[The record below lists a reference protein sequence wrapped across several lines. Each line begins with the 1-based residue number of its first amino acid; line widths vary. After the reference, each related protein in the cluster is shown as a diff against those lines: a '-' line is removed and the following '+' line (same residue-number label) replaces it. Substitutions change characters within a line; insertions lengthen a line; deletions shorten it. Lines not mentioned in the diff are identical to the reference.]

1 MQILFMLLCS
11 VSKNVTTVPYFFKL
25 FVPNFTFLYSS
36 KASEKCKVFYFQKVR
51 KCNIRK
57 K

>member
-36 KASEKCKVFYFQKVR
+36 KASEKCKVFYFQEVR